1 MTSDM
6 DVIENCMV
14 KSVDFVIIEG
24 NAQMKAVEDDIV
36 QVFKIFEKLESMSK
50 QSRKAMK
57 IIWLPKKTATTT
69 CCLLV
74 LGERRMTRTAT

>member
-24 NAQMKAVEDDIV
+24 NAQMKAVEDDC
-36 QVFKIFEKLESMSK
+36 SRSSK
-50 QSRKAMK
+50 NWNQCQNNHAKQ
-57 IIWLPKKTATTT
+57 
-69 CCLLV
+69 
-74 LGERRMTRTAT
+74 